1 MAATHRFSGSRLDL
15 HTSLAPEQVAGI
27 SKRVGDGT
35 KGNIRIGVNHVRF
48 EGASPGRTV
57 FSIRALGDAWELMV
71 FHVAITA
78 DGADSSVRT
87 GIDSFKTA
95 QRKMYGIIP
104 TGPKSLSGYKTYK
117 LFMHN
122 LADAITAQ
130 DSSARS
136 QITEVATI

>member
-95 QRKMYGIIP
+95 QSAEKDVWDHPDWSEEPVR
-104 TGPKSLSGYKTYK
+104 LQD
-117 LFMHN
+117 LQALH
-122 LADAITAQ
+122 AQ
-130 DSSARS
+130 PG
-136 QITEVATI
+136 

>member
-1 MAATHRFSGSRLDL
+1 
-15 HTSLAPEQVAGI
+15 
-27 SKRVGDGT
+27 
-35 KGNIRIGVNHVRF
+35 
-48 EGASPGRTV
+48 
-57 FSIRALGDAWELMV
+57 
-71 FHVAITA
+71 
-78 DGADSSVRT
+78 
-87 GIDSFKTA
+87 
-95 QRKMYGIIP
+95 MYGIIP

>member
-1 MAATHRFSGSRLDL
+1 MSPSQPMAQIRPSAPGLTRLR
-15 HTSLAPEQVAGI
+15 QR
-27 SKRVGDGT
+27 K
-35 KGNIRIGVNHVRF
+35 
-48 EGASPGRTV
+48 
-57 FSIRALGDAWELMV
+57 
-71 FHVAITA
+71 
-78 DGADSSVRT
+78 
-87 GIDSFKTA
+87 A

-136 QITEVATI
+136 QITEVSTIGVPDHLCPELFQKRGRHGHADRHWRRRSGGRLEVLAPLAFWLVGCLSFPPRAAAGPQRVPGGRRA